1 MATVTV
7 RKFAISPDPAE
18 ALDFT
23 EPVDYFAGAFTELGF
38 EHSGTYT
45 FRYSDGECMMKAEL
59 TPSKDGY
66 YLWMY
71 VQALDEHGYR
81 LEEVAEAFGAHVV
94 ENARRR

>member
-23 EPVDYFAGAFTELGF
+23 ESVDYFVGIFTGLGF
-38 EHSGTYT
+38 EQSGTYT
-45 FRYSDGECMMKAEL
+45 FRYSDGECMMKGEL

-71 VQALDEHGYR
+71 VQALDEHAYR
-81 LEEVAEAFGAHVV
+81 LGEVAAAFGAHVV
-94 ENARRR
+94 DNARRR